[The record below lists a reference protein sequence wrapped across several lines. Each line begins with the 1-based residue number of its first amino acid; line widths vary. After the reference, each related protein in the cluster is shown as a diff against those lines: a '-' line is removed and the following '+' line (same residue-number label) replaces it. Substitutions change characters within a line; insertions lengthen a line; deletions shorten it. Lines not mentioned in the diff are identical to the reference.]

1 VQEEV
6 MEKLYKSIGELKVEN
21 DWLKKKIA
29 TFGLTERKML
39 IDKQNKHFSLRK
51 QSDLVGINWSTL
63 YYKPAGISQRDLEL
77 MNLLDEQYTKT
88 PFYGVRK
95 MTRFLRS
102 KGHQVGRDHVRTLLR
117 KMGLFAVFTKQNL
130 SKPHPEHRIYPYLL
144 KDVEI
149 VSPNQVWS
157 ADITY
162 IRLAVGFAYLMAII
176 DWFSRYVL
184 SWRLSNTLDSGF
196 CVEALEEALA
206 RYCAPAIFNSD
217 KGSQFT
223 SDEFIRIL
231 TGKGISISM
240 DGKGRAHDNIF
251 VERLWRSVKYECIY
265 LNGYQN
271 IPEARDGLTQYFE
284 FYNTE
289 RFHQALN
296 YKTPLQVYA
305 TDNNIYSEN
314 GRYQT
319 ITTGANASGR
329 PNVCDLQNGI
339 LVEN

>member
-1 VQEEV
+1 
-6 MEKLYKSIGELKVEN
+6 
-21 DWLKKKIA
+21 
-29 TFGLTERKML
+29 ML
-39 IDKQNKHFSLRK
+39 IDRGSSQYSLRK
-51 QSDLVGINWSTL
+51 QSLLLGINWSSL
-63 YYKPAGISQRDLEL
+63 YYKPVGISERDQEMMRL
-77 MNLLDEQYTKT
+77 MDEQYTKT
-88 PFYGVRK
+88 PFYGVAK
-95 MTRFLRS
+95 MTEFLRS
-102 KGHQVGRDHVRTLLR
+102 KKFVVGKDHVRTLLR
-117 KMGLFAVFTKQNL
+117 KMGLFAVFAKPNL
-130 SKPHPEHRIYPYLL
+130 SKPHLEHRIYPYLL
-144 KDVEI
+144 KDVKI

-162 IRLAVGFAYLMAII
+162 VRLTVGFAYLMAII

-196 CVEALEEALA
+196 CVDALEESLV
-206 RYCAPAIFNSD
+206 RYGAPEIFNSD
-217 KGSQFT
+217 QGSQFT

-231 TGKGISISM
+231 MGEGISISM

-271 IPEARDGLTQYFE
+271 IAEARDGLRQYFE

-305 TDNNIYSEN
+305 TDNNTYSEN

-319 ITTGANASGR
+319 DITTGANTSCR
-329 PNVCDLQNGI
+329 QNVYGLQKGI
-339 LVEN
+339 LVGN